1 MFESLPSFPA
11 DPLLSLISA
20 FAADARP
27 GKIDLGVGV
36 YKDPSGDTPV
46 MQAVKL
52 AERWLVD
59 QQRTKTYLG
68 ITGSIDFQR
77 NLTKQ
82 LVRGDLAASL
92 ASKLVTFQAI
102 GGTGAL
108 WLGAQ
113 LLAKMSGKPRIWI
126 SDPAWANHP
135 GIFLASGFTVE
146 RYDYLNAVSG
156 GVDFQAIT
164 SAAGKMQR
172 GDAFLLQASCHNP
185 SGEDLSIAQIR
196 DLFDILRNR
205 GVIPL
210 IDIAYAGLALGFDAD
225 LEIINIALEKF
236 DEVLFAFSCSKNF
249 SLYRERVGLFL
260 AKASSDAGADKVR
273 GALASIA
280 RCSYSMPPDHGAAIV
295 SAIVASDEL
304 RRLWLSEL
312 EQIRQEIVMKRQR
325 LSSASFGNSVLSRL
339 SAQTGFF
346 SLLPLSPADC
356 GRLTSEYG
364 IYLPDS
370 GRINVLGISDANE
383 ATFMRSLG
391 EVLNG

>member
-1 MFESLPSFPA
+1 MFASLPSFPA

-20 FAADARP
+20 FAADPRP
-27 GKIDLGVGV
+27 TKMDLGVGV
-36 YKDPSGDTPV
+36 YRSPSGDTPV
-46 MQAVKL
+46 MQAVKM

-59 QQRTKTYLG
+59 QQHTKTYLG
-68 ITGSIDFQR
+68 ITGSIDFQA
-77 NLTKQ
+77 NLTKL
-82 LVRGDLAASL
+82 LVRSDVAASL
-92 ASKLVTFQAI
+92 GSKLVTFQAI

-108 WLGAQ
+108 WLAAE
-113 LLAKMSGKPRIWI
+113 LLARVSSKPRIWI

-146 RYDYLNAVSG
+146 RYDYLNAASG
-156 GVDFQAIT
+156 GVDFEAIT

-185 SGEDLSIAQIR
+185 SGEDLSISQIR
-196 DLFDILRNR
+196 DLLDILRNR

-210 IDIAYAGLALGFDAD
+210 IDVAYAGLALGFDAD
-225 LEIINIALEKF
+225 LEILNIALEKF
-236 DEVLFAFSCSKNF
+236 DEVVFAFSCSKNF
-249 SLYRERVGLFL
+249 SLYRERVGLL
-260 AKASSDAGADKVR
+260 LTKASSEAGADKVR

-280 RCSYSMPPDHGAAIV
+280 RSSYSMPPDHGAAVV
-295 SAIVASDEL
+295 SAIAASDEL
-304 RRLWLSEL
+304 RPLWLLEL
-312 EQIRQEIVMKRQR
+312 EQIRQEIVDKRQR
-325 LSSASFGNSVLSRL
+325 LSSASFGNSALSRL

-356 GRLTSEYG
+356 GRLRNEFG

-370 GRINVLGISDANE
+370 GRINVLGISAENE
-383 ATFMRSLG
+383 ASFMRSLG

>member
-20 FAADARP
+20 FAADPRP

-46 MQAVKL
+46 MQSVKL

-68 ITGSIDFQR
+68 ITGSIDFQTR
-77 NLTKQ
+77 LTKL
-82 LVRGDLAASL
+82 LVREDLAASL
-92 ASKLVTFQAI
+92 GGRLVTFQAI

-113 LLAKMSGKPRIWI
+113 LLAKTSSQPRIWI

-135 GIFLASGFTVE
+135 GIFIASGFTVE
-146 RYDYLNAVSG
+146 RYDYLDASG
-156 GVDFQAIT
+156 AVDFPAIA
-164 SAAGKMQR
+164 SAAGMMQR

-185 SGEDLSIAQIR
+185 SGEDLSIAQIQ

-280 RCSYSMPPDHGAAIV
+280 RCSYSMPPDHGAAVV
-295 SAIVASDEL
+295 SAIAASDDL

-312 EQIRQEIVMKRQR
+312 EQIRQEIVTKRQR
-325 LSSASFGNSVLSRL
+325 LSGASFGNSVLSRL
-339 SAQTGFF
+339 STQTGFF

-356 GRLTSEYG
+356 GRLRKEYG

-370 GRINVLGISDANE
+370 GRIAVLGISDENE
-383 ATFMRSLG
+383 ETFMRSLG